1 MVVDAARQSGQPA
14 LALTGATVYVSPAE
28 PPVVDAVVILAN
40 EAIAAVG
47 PRASTPIPSGARRV
61 DCAGLFISAGF
72 QNSHVHFTEEKWV
85 GAATQPGNQLA
96 GRLREMLTRYGM
108 TTVVDTGSNP
118 TDTFAVR
125 HRIESGEIAGPRI
138 LTAGTP
144 FYPPNAIPYYV
155 RDAEPPDTLA
165 LLLQPSTPD
174 QAAGYVRQGIDA
186 GTDIVKLFTGSW
198 VARDKVVPMPLDVA
212 KGAVSEAHRQGRLV
226 FAHPSNVAGLNVAL
240 AANVDVIAH
249 AVEDT
254 EGLTDEHLH
263 RMVEQRM
270 SMVPTLKLFGGPA
283 RVNPRI
289 LDEVGDYARSGG
301 QILFGT
307 DVGYLTDYDPADE
320 YQAMAEAGL
329 TWRDILASLTTK
341 PAERFRESARRGRV
355 VKGFAADLVVL
366 GSDPAMSVRA
376 FTDVRRT
383 IRAGRSVYP

>member
-1 MVVDAARQSGQPA
+1 
-14 LALTGATVYVSPAE
+14 
-28 PPVVDAVVILAN
+28 
-40 EAIAAVG
+40 
-47 PRASTPIPSGARRV
+47 
-61 DCAGLFISAGF
+61 
-72 QNSHVHFTEEKWV
+72 
-85 GAATQPGNQLA
+85 
-96 GRLREMLTRYGM
+96 
-108 TTVVDTGSNP
+108 
-118 TDTFAVR
+118 
-125 HRIESGEIAGPRI
+125 
-138 LTAGTP
+138 
-144 FYPPNAIPYYV
+144 
-155 RDAEPPDTLA
+155 
-165 LLLQPSTPD
+165 
-174 QAAGYVRQGIDA
+174 
-186 GTDIVKLFTGSW
+186 
-198 VARDKVVPMPLDVA
+198 
-212 KGAVSEAHRQGRLV
+212 
-226 FAHPSNVAGLNVAL
+226 
-240 AANVDVIAH
+240 
-249 AVEDT
+249 VEDT